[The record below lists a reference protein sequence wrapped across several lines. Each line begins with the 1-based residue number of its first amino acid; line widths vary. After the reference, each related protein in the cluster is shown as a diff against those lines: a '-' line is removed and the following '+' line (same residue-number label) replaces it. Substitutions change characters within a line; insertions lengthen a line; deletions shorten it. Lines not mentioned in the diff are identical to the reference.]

1 MSDEAMLVDTIPP
14 VWNRFELVQC
24 NSSLFFSKSRE
35 IGVHPA
41 LFSYRDDKATAGA
54 FNSPRKRKDVVRDV
68 YTSQSC
74 FFFNGHFS
82 RDSNNIGTL
91 HDETDSKLYI
101 YILSINSTFVL
112 FLFIAFVVK
121 RRTCND
127 SKRMNELDILLASFE
142 KFEDETLD
150 EILIRVKKVKK
161 CRYF

>member
-1 MSDEAMLVDTIPP
+1 MSDEAMLVDTIAP

-41 LFSYRDDKATAGA
+41 LFSYRDDKPTAGA

-74 FFFNGHFS
+74 FFFNGPFS
-82 RDSNNIGTL
+82 RDSYNIGTL

-101 YILSINSTFVL
+101 YYQLTVL
-112 FLFIAFVVK
+112 LYYSYSLHSLLKGERVTIQNV
-121 RRTCND
+121 
-127 SKRMNELDILLASFE
+127 NELDILLASFE

>member
-101 YILSINSTFVL
+101 YIYYQLTVL
-112 FLFIAFVVK
+112 LYYSYSLHSLLKGERVTIQNV
-121 RRTCND
+121 
-127 SKRMNELDILLASFE
+127 NELDILLASFE

>member
-82 RDSNNIGTL
+82 RDSYNIGTL

-101 YILSINSTFVL
+101 YYQLTVL
-112 FLFIAFVVK
+112 LYYSYSLHSLLKGERVTIQNV
-121 RRTCND
+121 
-127 SKRMNELDILLASFE
+127 NELDILLASFE